1 MGAPPSHRASLLTLR
16 PTLAAGIPAALQR
29 YVHAGR
35 QLVDDRPLAE
45 QRVAPAA
52 TLDLRLSLL
61 GGAPK
66 KKGKE
71 KGDKPKSG
79 GDSGGDGGAGGGDGG
94 GEGEGASAELQE
106 TIRQLQT
113 EVQAGVRGV
122 LRALSSPEPPAV
134 ARRSWST
141 RGKSAT
147 TFSLSATR
155 RAQRERERE
164 GGRERG
170 TERGTFAHL

>member
-71 KGDKPKSG
+71 KGDKPILS
-79 GDSGGDGGAGGGDGG
+79 
-94 GEGEGASAELQE
+94 
-106 TIRQLQT
+106 IQLGSLGT
-113 EVQAGVRGV
+113 VAVRGKACEGWWNHMSRPPPARPHDS
-122 LRALSSPEPPAV
+122 LRRLTLRHHHRTMSTSWVALAV
-134 ARRSWST
+134 AR
-141 RGKSAT
+141 
-147 TFSLSATR
+147 
-155 RAQRERERE
+155 
-164 GGRERG
+164 
-170 TERGTFAHL
+170 